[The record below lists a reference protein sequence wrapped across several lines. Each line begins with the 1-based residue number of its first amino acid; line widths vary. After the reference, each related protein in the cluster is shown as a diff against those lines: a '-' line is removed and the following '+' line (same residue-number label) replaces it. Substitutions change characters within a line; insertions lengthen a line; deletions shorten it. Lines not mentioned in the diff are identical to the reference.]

1 MPRSSDSDDGA
12 SVDGSSDLREGG
24 TRRAGEPQPDT
35 VLSVRGLNKYYGAT
49 RALQEIDLDIAAETV
64 HGLVGKNGAGKSTL
78 VKIIA
83 GLEGPNVGTVA
94 FQGTDITGEPVGARR
109 ERGIRLLTQSSEI
122 MPDLS
127 VAENL
132 LVDQLPTK
140 WRMVDW
146 SAGHRI
152 AAEALG
158 EFGLDLDTHRLARDL
173 TLLERRK
180 MGIAQTLFG
189 GGVLAILD
197 EPTEGLSRS
206 ERQQLFDFV
215 RELASQG
222 KTFVFISHYDNE
234 VRQLCSEATV
244 LRDGRIVHRVHDM
257 GAVSSADMSRWITG
271 SDVDVA
277 TREREHLA
285 TGESATD
292 ESATPE
298 LEARGLVGTG
308 FGPVDLVVRRGEI
321 VGLAGLTGSGA
332 QEVARALSG
341 HDPAEDG
348 SVKVAGKD
356 VRIRAPE
363 DAFKHDIGYLT
374 HDRIGEGVVAPLS
387 IRENVVLGRWP
398 VKGLFIDRGAEARL
412 YDTYRDRLS
421 LVASGPEQEIGQLS
435 GGNQQKALIARLL
448 ASGPRVLVLDQPT
461 VGVDVGVREEVH
473 RMVDHLAAE
482 RGMAVILLSSD
493 PDEITRLADRVL
505 IFHEGVVAEELTGQ
519 SIGTASVLEALEA
532 DRKREETG

>member
-1 MPRSSDSDDGA
+1 MRHSSDPADGA
-12 SVDGSSDLREGG
+12 SVDGSADLREGG
-24 TRRAGEPQPDT
+24 GESRSGA
-35 VLSVRGLNKYYGAT
+35 VLSVRGLGKYYGAT
-49 RALQEIDLDIAAETV
+49 RALQEIDLDVAAETV

-83 GLEGPNVGTVA
+83 GLATPDVGTVSFRGA
-94 FQGTDITGEPVGARR
+94 DITGEPVGARR
-109 ERGIRLLTQSSEI
+109 RRGIRLLTQSSET

-132 LVDQLPTK
+132 LVDQLPTR
-140 WRMVDW
+140 WGMVDW
-146 SAGHRI
+146 SAAHRV
-152 AAEALG
+152 AADELR

-180 MGIAQTLFG
+180 MSIAQTLFG

-234 VRQLCSEATV
+234 VRQLCSQATV
-244 LRDGRIVHRVHDM
+244 LRDGRIVHRVRDM
-257 GAVSSADMSRWITG
+257 GAVTSADMSRWITG

-277 TREREHLA
+277 TRDREHDR
-285 TGESATD
+285 EHSAAD
-292 ESATPE
+292 ASSTPE
-298 LEARGLVGTG
+298 LEVRGLVGAG
-308 FGPVDLVVRRGEI
+308 FGPVDLAVRRGEI

-332 QEVARALSG
+332 QEVARSLSG

-348 SVKVAGKD
+348 SISVAGKE
-356 VRIRAPE
+356 VRVRSPE
-363 DAFKHDIGYLT
+363 DAYRHDIGYLT
-374 HDRIGEGVVAPLS
+374 HDRIGEGVVATLS

-398 VKGLFIDRGAEARL
+398 VKGLFIDRRAETQL

-461 VGVDVGVREEVH
+461 IGVDVGVREEVH

-482 RGMAVILLSSD
+482 RGMAVVLLSSD
-493 PDEITRLADRVL
+493 PDEIVRLADRVL
-505 IFHEGVVAEELTGQ
+505 IFHGGVVVEELAGKGI
-519 SIGTASVLEALEA
+519 SAPSVLEALEA
-532 DRKREETG
+532 DREREEIG